1 MLYALH
7 HGRTYP
13 RTKSHRRPDRN
24 RPANRSGKG
33 WLLSGTL
40 QATLSPP
47 PHRTFRQRNQKDGS
61 HGFLQWHRTAI
72 PQGCSRPCV
81 ATLHTIATWND
92 CHHADGI
99 VSGRSPLRCANFVR
113 TCSAS
118 IGVCL
123 SGIGWRLDFSGVEWY
138 VRPTSRICEAGDSHL
153 RTGENSNCNDYW
165 RPQKNRPCHCRASRA
180 TARKKGDD
188 RTGTGCFER

>member
-13 RTKSHRRPDRN
+13 RTKSHWRPDRN

-40 QATLSPP
+40 QATLPPSPYG
-47 PHRTFRQRNQKDGS
+47 TFRQRNEKDGS
-61 HGFLQWHRTAI
+61 HGFLQWHGTAI
-72 PQGCSRPCV
+72 LQGSSRPCV

-92 CHHADGI
+92 GYHADGI
-99 VSGRSPLRCANFVR
+99 VSGRSPFCCANLVR

-123 SGIGWRLDFSGVEWY
+123 SGIRWRLDFSGVERY
-138 VRPTSRICEAGDSHL
+138 VRPSSRICEAGDSHL
-153 RTGENSNCNDYW
+153 RTGENSNCNDY
-165 RPQKNRPCHCRASRA
+165 R
-180 TARKKGDD
+180 
-188 RTGTGCFER
+188 

>member
-47 PHRTFRQRNQKDGS
+47 PYGTFRQRNQKDGS
-61 HGFLQWHRTAI
+61 HGFLQRHRTAI
-72 PQGCSRPCV
+72 PQGCSRPCI
-81 ATLHTIATWND
+81 ATLHAIAARYNR
-92 CHHADGI
+92 HHADRI
-99 VSGRSPLRCANFVR
+99 VSGRNPLCCANFVG
-113 TCSAS
+113 TCIAS

-123 SGIGWRLDFSGVEWY
+123 SGSGWRLDFSGVERY

-153 RTGENSNCNDYW
+153 RTGENSNCNDYR
-165 RPQKNRPCHCRASRA
+165 RPQKNCPCDCRASRA
-180 TARKKGDD
+180 IAWKKGDD
-188 RTGTGCFER
+188 RAGTGCFER